1 MKSLPVLPRFFLSLP
16 GWCLLAALVC
26 PGLIHIPAGAEE
38 KPDDSPPCT
47 SAELTQVMKKDMDRI
62 VNGVGT
68 LEADQKVLIRTEIT
82 GTIETV
88 LFQEGAEV
96 SNGEE
101 LVLIDDT
108 RLRNRMRAARAAVKE
123 ARATFSNAA
132 RTLRRQQELSQRD
145 LTSQDDLDQART
157 ARETAA
163 ARVERL
169 TAELAMIQEDLT
181 DATIT
186 APFAGIVGQR
196 LVDVG
201 NWINAGTQ
209 LTTLVKT
216 DPLRMAFSLPE
227 RYLDDIKPG
236 QEVTITTA
244 AGSDRTFNGRIFFIS
259 PQVNESTRSFLVKAS
274 IDNQDNIL
282 KPGGY
287 ASVSVI
293 VETHRDAAVIP
304 EEALIPTRTG
314 YKIFVVKD
322 QVAHLKEVTPGLRRP
337 GLVEITAG
345 LSPGETVVR
354 SGHIALHDGS
364 RVCPS
369 ENSSK

>member
-1 MKSLPVLPRFFLSLP
+1 
-16 GWCLLAALVC
+16 
-26 PGLIHIPAGAEE
+26 
-38 KPDDSPPCT
+38 
-47 SAELTQVMKKDMDRI
+47 MKKDMDLI

-68 LEADQKVLIRTEIT
+68 LEADQKALIRTEVT

-88 LFQEGAEV
+88 FFKEGAAV
-96 SNGEE
+96 SKGEK
-101 LVLIDDT
+101 LVQLDDT
-108 RLRNRMRAARAAVKE
+108 SLRNRMRAARAAVRE
-123 ARATFSNAA
+123 ARATLSNAE

-169 TAELAMIQEDLT
+169 TAELAMIQEDLN

-186 APFAGIVGQR
+186 APFAGTVGQR
-196 LVDVG
+196 LADAG
-201 NWINAGTQ
+201 NWIKAGTR

-227 RYLDDIKPG
+227 RYLGDIEPG
-236 QEVTITTA
+236 QKVEINA
-244 AGSDRTFNGRIFFIS
+244 ASRPERTFEGRIFFVS
-259 PQVNESTRSFLVKAS
+259 PRVNESTRSFLVKAG

-314 YKIFVVKD
+314 YKVFVVEEE
-322 QVAHLKEVTPGLRRP
+322 VARLQEVKPGLRRP

-369 ENSSK
+369 EKSPK